1 VAHRARG
8 AVREGSRVA
17 ALRILITGASS
28 FTGSWFAR
36 GLAAAG
42 HDVTATFRQREYE
55 GLRGGRVRLVC
66 DVARPLWETALGDV
80 TGDWDVI
87 CAHGAEATD
96 YRSPAFDADAAVA
109 ENIRGLSQ
117 LSADRIVV
125 TASVFEAGV
134 QTPYAE
140 SKRRTTASFR
150 DAGAAVFVIPNP
162 FGPWEEPR
170 FTTYL
175 ARTWLSGDVA
185 AVNTPDYVRDNIHV
199 QALTG
204 AYVHFAESDAAH
216 AAPSQYRE
224 TQGAFAR
231 RFARELE
238 PLLGVACR
246 LDLRE
251 QTVFDEPLELVNTDP
266 VDGPEPWDEL
276 AEWYLR

>member
-1 VAHRARG
+1 
-8 AVREGSRVA
+8 VA

-36 GLAAAG
+36 TLAEAG
-42 HDVTATFRQREYE
+42 HEVTATFRRRDYD
-55 GLRGGRVRLVC
+55 GLRAERVRLVC
-66 DVARPLWETALGDV
+66 EVARPLWETALGDV
-80 TGDWDVI
+80 TGEWDVI

-109 ENIRGLSQ
+109 ENTRGLVG
-117 LSADRIVV
+117 LSASRIVV
-125 TASVFEAGV
+125 TSSVFENGV

-140 SKRRTTASFR
+140 SKRRTTEAFGEI
-150 DAGAAVFVIPNP
+150 GAAVFVIPNP

-170 FTTYL
+170 FTSYL
-175 ARTWLSGDVA
+175 ARTWLAGDVA

-199 QALTG
+199 RALAG
-204 AYVHFAESDAAH
+204 AYVRFVESDAAR

-224 TQGAFAR
+224 TQGAFAQ

-238 PLLGVACR
+238 PRLGVPCAVE
-246 LDLRE
+246 LRE
-251 QTVFDEPLELVNTDP
+251 QTEFDEPLELVNTDP

>member
-1 VAHRARG
+1 
-8 AVREGSRVA
+8 VA

-28 FTGSWFAR
+28 FTGCWFAR
-36 GLAAAG
+36 GLAEAG
-42 HDVTATFRQREYE
+42 HDVTATFRRREYD
-55 GLRGGRVRLVC
+55 GLRGERVQLVQE
-66 DVARPLWETALGDV
+66 VARPLWETSLGDV

-96 YRSPAFDADAAVA
+96 YRSADFDADAAVA
-109 ENIRGLSQ
+109 ENVRGLER
-117 LSADRIVV
+117 LSGRIVV
-125 TASVFEAGV
+125 TASVFEQGV

-140 SKRRTTASFR
+140 SKRRTTEAFAA
-150 DAGAAVFVIPNP
+150 AGAAVFVIPNP

-175 ARTWLSGDVA
+175 ARTWLAGGVA

-199 QALTG
+199 RALAD
-204 AYVHFAESDAAH
+204 AYVRFVESEAAH

-224 TQGAFAR
+224 TQGAFAQ

-238 PLLGVACR
+238 PLLGVPCA
-246 LDLRE
+246 LELRE
-251 QTVFDEPLELVNTDP
+251 QTSFDEPRELVNTDP

-276 AEWYLR
+276 AAWYLR

>member
-1 VAHRARG
+1 
-8 AVREGSRVA
+8 VA

-42 HDVTATFRQREYE
+42 HEVTATFRRRDYE
-55 GLRGGRVRLVC
+55 GLRADRVRLVC
-66 DVARPLWETALGDV
+66 EVARPLWETALGDV

-87 CAHGAEATD
+87 CAHGAEAAN
-96 YRSPAFDADAAVA
+96 YRSPDFDAGSAIA
-109 ENIRGLSQ
+109 ENTRGLSQ
-117 LSADRIVV
+117 LSAERVIV
-125 TASVFEAGV
+125 TSSVFEDGV

-140 SKRRTTASFR
+140 SKRRTTAAFH

-170 FTTYL
+170 FTSYL
-175 ARTWLSGDVA
+175 ARTWLGGDVA

-199 QALTG
+199 RALAD
-204 AYVHFAESDAAH
+204 AYVHFVESDSAR

-224 TQGAFAR
+224 TQGAFAQ

-238 PLLGVACR
+238 PLLGVECR
-246 LDLRE
+246 LELRV
-251 QTVFDEPLELVNTDP
+251 QASFDEPLELVNTDP
-266 VDGPEPWDEL
+266 VPGPEPWDEL

>member
-1 VAHRARG
+1 M
-8 AVREGSRVA
+8 A

-42 HDVTATFRQREYE
+42 HDVTATFRRREYE
-55 GLRGGRVRLVC
+55 GLRGERVRRVC
-66 DVARPLWETALGDV
+66 EVAAPLWEVALGDV
-80 TGDWDVI
+80 EGEYDVL
-87 CAHGAEATD
+87 CAHGAEAAN
-96 YRSPAFDADAAVA
+96 YRSPDFDADAAVA
-109 ENIRGLSQ
+109 ENTRGLGRV
-117 LSADRIVV
+117 SARRVVV
-125 TASVFEAGV
+125 TSSVFEHGT

-140 SKRRTTASFR
+140 SKRRTTEAFR
-150 DAGAAVFVIPNP
+150 AAGAAVFVIPNP

-175 ARTWLSGDVA
+175 ARTWLEGGVA
-185 AVNTPDYVRDNIHV
+185 SVNTPDYVRDNIHAR
-199 QALTG
+199 ALTD
-204 AYVHFAESDAAH
+204 AYVRFVESAAPL

-224 TQGAFAR
+224 PQGAFAR

-238 PLLGVACR
+238 PRLGVPCR
-246 LDLRE
+246 VELRE
-251 QTVFDEPLELVNTDP
+251 QVDFSEPLELVNSDP

>member
-1 VAHRARG
+1 M
-8 AVREGSRVA
+8 A

-36 GLAAAG
+36 ALAEAG
-42 HDVTATFRQREYE
+42 HDVTATFRRREYT
-55 GLRGGRVRLVC
+55 GLRGERVRLVC
-66 DVARPLWETALGDV
+66 EVARPLWDSALGDV
-80 TGDWDVI
+80 TGEWDVI

-96 YRSPAFDADAAVA
+96 YRSADFDADAAVA
-109 ENIRGLSQ
+109 ENTRGVAE
-117 LSADRIVV
+117 LSAPRIVV
-125 TASVFEAGV
+125 TSSVFEQGV

-140 SKRRTTASFR
+140 SKRRTTAAFSAI
-150 DAGAAVFVIPNP
+150 DAAVFVIPNP

-175 ARTWLSGDVA
+175 ARTWLAGEVA
-185 AVNTPDYVRDNIHV
+185 VVNTPDYVRDNIHV
-199 QALTG
+199 QALAN
-204 AYVHFAESDAAH
+204 AYVRFVESDAPR

-224 TQGAFAR
+224 RQGAFAQ

-246 LDLRE
+246 VELRE
-251 QTVFDEPLELVNTDP
+251 QSSFDEPRELVNTDP
-266 VDGPEPWDEL
+266 VDGPEPWAEL

>member
-1 VAHRARG
+1 
-8 AVREGSRVA
+8 VA

-36 GLAAAG
+36 ALAEAG
-42 HDVTATFRQREYE
+42 HDVTATFRRREYA
-55 GLRGGRVRLVC
+55 GLRGERVQLVC
-66 DVARPLWETALGDV
+66 EVARPLWETALGDV

-87 CAHGAEATD
+87 CAHGAEAAD
-96 YRSPAFDADAAVA
+96 YRSPDFDADAAVA
-109 ENIRGLSQ
+109 ENTRGLEQ
-117 LSADRIVV
+117 LAAQRIVV
-125 TASVFEAGV
+125 TSSVFENGV

-140 SKRRTTASFR
+140 SKRRTTTAFV
-150 DAGAAVFVIPNP
+150 AIGAAVFVIPNP

-175 ARTWLSGDVA
+175 ARTWLAGDVA

-199 QALTG
+199 QALAH
-204 AYVHFAESDAAH
+204 AYVRFVESDSVR

-224 TQGAFAR
+224 SQGAFAQ

-238 PLLGVACR
+238 PLLGVPCA

-251 QTVFDEPLELVNTDP
+251 QTEFDEPLELVNTDP

-276 AEWYLR
+276 AAWYRAYDA